1 MKKITAKEMAE
12 KWGISL
18 RRVQD
23 LCRLGK
29 IQGAER
35 FGQNWMIPEDAPRP
49 TDGRSKAAKMGIDEI
64 LPLPRKSPMLT
75 MTDLYHT
82 PGCAAKSIKALS
94 ANPIAALLY
103 EAQIAYARGQI
114 DKASKYAWQVLD
126 QHTGFY
132 AAAGA
137 GLLLSVCAI
146 WQGDEKLW
154 YDMRS
159 RLFNLRFHN
168 QTEREILSLIFSAAN
183 SSVYVQTTYPAW
195 FEQGSFEHLPPDS
208 HPMTKVFYA
217 KLLYM
222 AGFGVAS
229 KQYNVEGVEGLALMR
244 MVPNALEPLITQ
256 AVVDKT
262 VIPEIYLRLYCAVA
276 YHNSGNRDR
285 AVYHIDRAVAL
296 ALPDR
301 LYGILAEH
309 WRILDAL
316 LEERL
321 NLANP
326 EVMRQIKELY
336 RQFVVGQ
343 SNLGSSIRHRAIAT
357 NLTAREREVTKLAA
371 FGFTNK
377 KIAQTLQISE
387 STVKTTV
394 QNVMQKTGINAR
406 TDFFYIL

>member
-1 MKKITAKEMAE
+1 MEKITAKKMAE

-29 IQGAER
+29 IQGAAR

-49 TDGRSKAAKMGIDEI
+49 VDGRSKAAKTGVEEVI
-64 LPLPRKSPMLT
+64 PLPRRSPMLT
-75 MTDLYHT
+75 MTDLYYA
-82 PGCAAKSIKALS
+82 PGCAARSIKAL
-94 ANPIAALLY
+94 AGNPTAALLY

-114 DKASKYAWQVLD
+114 DRAYECARQVLN

-137 GLLLSVCAI
+137 GLLLSICAI
-146 WQGDEKLW
+146 WMGDEKLW

-159 RLFNLRFHN
+159 RLFNLRFRN
-168 QTEREILSLIFSAAN
+168 QTEREIQSLVFAAAN
-183 SSVYVQTTYPAW
+183 SSVYVQTTYPEW
-195 FEQGSFEHLPPDS
+195 FEWGRFEQLPPDV

-229 KQYNVEGVEGLALMR
+229 KQYSLEGVEGLALMR
-244 MVPNALEPLITQ
+244 MVPNTLEPLISQ
-256 AVVDKT
+256 AIVDKT
-262 VIPEIYLRLYCAVA
+262 VIVEIYLRLYCAVA
-276 YHNSGNRDR
+276 YHNCGYRDR

-321 NLANP
+321 NLADP
-326 EVMRQIKELY
+326 EAAKEIKELY
-336 RQFVVGQ
+336 RRFVVGQ
-343 SNLGSSIRHRAIAT
+343 SSLGGSIRNRAIAT
-357 NLTAREREVTKLAA
+357 NLTVREREVAKLAA

-377 KIAQTLQISE
+377 KIAQTLQIGE

-394 QNVMQKTGINAR
+394 QNIMQKTGLTAR